1 MSLRLVGGTAS
12 PPLPSLP
19 SAAQDSARRF
29 EQLLITLTAAAAPL
43 MVACWLLL
51 PSRAPLLALT
61 SQLIVPLYV
70 VLAGIAVRR
79 RSPLLARGW
88 FQLVLFTLQAAL
100 IFVQIWA
107 YERPDSPLW
116 IAFLPVLLVAAARWE
131 FRGVW
136 LALAF
141 FCVDRIVTLISFRG
155 LATPQLGEQL
165 TLEFAVTTLFGVT
178 VGFFFHELARHG
190 QRLRASTAS
199 LAAVLDNVGEAV
211 LTVDDTSRVASA
223 NRAAGELFGY
233 DPAALR
239 GCTID
244 QLLTADGM
252 TVIQLVRSGGRSHCD
267 DASGYRQDG
276 TTFIAEV
283 VATLVVGD
291 GGSIRVLVLR
301 DVTELREQTA
311 VLSHQALHDGLTG
324 LPNRTQFTD
333 ALLDRLALARKSK
346 GGFSV
351 LLLDMDNFKEVN
363 DTRGHHVGDEL
374 LKAAGQR
381 LRDRV
386 RESDLVA
393 RVGGDEFALLTPT
406 GSSLSGAQRVAEKI
420 LQAFE
425 EPFCLGDDLIST
437 GVSVGIATFPDHGE
451 DADSLMR
458 RADAAMYAAKYSG
471 RGWAVAAPKAMRD
484 GCADLVS
491 PADLRR
497 AVEDDELELRC
508 TPVMALRDHSLRAVD
523 ARVRWQHPELG
534 LLEAERFMP
543 LAERSEVIRPLIRSV
558 VRMAVE
564 QQAKWRDSG
573 GEVPIG
579 VLISPRNLRDRS
591 LISTIAELLRAH
603 NLPTGN
609 FTLLA
614 GESAAFAPGAS
625 EFFAAAVRAGLR
637 VGIDDYG
644 FTSGALLR
652 LRSSPFTEIR
662 LDAGVTGR
670 LTTSPDDANI
680 MHGMVELAH
689 AMGMTVTAKGV
700 CDEPTL
706 HMLQEL
712 DCDAVTFLQWNDPL
726 PSESLG
732 SLDCDVFQAVL
743 GVAGE
748 PADRDRLQR
757 FPVENLVAGAD

>member
-19 SAAQDSARRF
+19 TATQDSARRF

-61 SQLIVPLYV
+61 SQLIVPLYL

-79 RSPLLARGW
+79 RSPLLARAW

-100 IFVQIWA
+100 IFLQIWA

-116 IAFLPVLLVAAARWE
+116 IAFLPALFLAAARWE

-141 FCVDRIVTLISFRG
+141 FYVDRIVTLASFRG
-155 LATPQLGEQL
+155 IAVPQLGEQL
-165 TLEFAVTTLFGVT
+165 VLEFTVTTLLGVT
-178 VGFFFHELARHG
+178 FGFLFYELARHG
-190 QRLRASTAS
+190 QQLRASAAG

-211 LTVDDTSRVASA
+211 LTVDDTSHVASA
-223 NRAAGELFGY
+223 NGAARELFGY

-244 QLLTADGM
+244 QLLTTAEIGVD
-252 TVIQLVRSGGRSHCD
+252 QLVQSGGRSHCN
-267 DASGYRQDG
+267 DASAYRQDG
-276 TTFIAEV
+276 TTFVAEV

-291 GGSIRVLVLR
+291 GGSTRVLVLR
-301 DVTELREQTA
+301 DVTKLREQTA
-311 VLSHQALHDGLTG
+311 VLSHQALHDGLTS

-333 ALLDRLALARKSK
+333 ALLDRLVLARK
-346 GGFSV
+346 GHTGFSV
-351 LLLDMDNFKEVN
+351 LFLDMNNFKEVN

-374 LKAAGQR
+374 LKAAAQR
-381 LRDRV
+381 LRDQL

-406 GSSLSGAQRVAEKI
+406 GSSLGGAQRVAENI

-437 GVSVGIATFPDHGE
+437 GISVGIATFPDHGE
-451 DADSLMR
+451 DADSLIR
-458 RADAAMYAAKYSG
+458 QADAAMYAAKHSG
-471 RGWAVAAPKAMRD
+471 RGWTVAAPKAMRD

-491 PADLRR
+491 SADLRR

-508 TPVMALRDHSLRAVD
+508 TPVMSLRDHSLRAVD
-523 ARVRWQHPELG
+523 ARVRWHHPELG

-579 VLISPRNLRDRS
+579 VLISPRNLRDQS
-591 LISTIAELLRAH
+591 LISTIAARLRAH

-662 LDAGVTGR
+662 LDAGVTSR
-670 LTTSPDDANI
+670 LTTSPDDAKI

-689 AMGMTVTAKGV
+689 AMGMMVTAKGV

-726 PSESLG
+726 PSEGLD
-732 SLDCDVFQAVL
+732 SLDCDAFQAVV
-743 GVAGE
+743 GVAGV
-748 PADRDRLQR
+748 PADRDKLQR
-757 FPVENLVAGAD
+757 FPGENPLPGAN

>member
-19 SAAQDSARRF
+19 SAAQDSAWRF

-79 RSPLLARGW
+79 QSPLLTRAW

-107 YERPDSPLW
+107 YERPDGLLW

-141 FCVDRIVTLISFRG
+141 FCVDRIVTLISFGG
-155 LATPQLGEQL
+155 LATPELGEQL
-165 TLEFAVTTLFGVT
+165 ALEFTVTTLFGVM
-178 VGFFFHELARHG
+178 VGFFFHELARHE
-190 QRLRASTAS
+190 QRLLASTS
-199 LAAVLDNVGEAV
+199 KLAAVLDNVGEAV

-239 GCTID
+239 GRTID

-252 TVIQLVRSGGRSHCD
+252 TAIQLVRSGGSSHCA

-276 TTFIAEV
+276 TTFNAEV

-291 GGSIRVLVLR
+291 GGSTRVLVLR
-301 DVTELREQTA
+301 DVTKLREQTA

-333 ALLDRLALARKSK
+333 ALLDRLAIARK
-346 GGFSV
+346 GHTGFSV
-351 LLLDMDNFKEVN
+351 LFLDMNNFKEVN

-374 LKAAGQR
+374 LKAAAQR
-381 LRDRV
+381 LRDQL

-406 GSSLSGAQRVAEKI
+406 GSSLGGAQRVAENI

-437 GVSVGIATFPDHGE
+437 GISVGIATFPDHGE
-451 DADSLMR
+451 DADSLIR
-458 RADAAMYAAKYSG
+458 QADAAMYAAKHSG
-471 RGWAVAAPKAMRD
+471 RGWTVAAPKAMRD

-579 VLISPRNLRDRS
+579 VLISLRNLHDRS
-591 LISTIAELLRAH
+591 LISTIAALLRAH

-637 VGIDDYG
+637 VGMDDYG

-662 LDAGVTGR
+662 LDAEVTSR
-670 LTTSPDDANI
+670 LTTSPDDAKI

-726 PSESLG
+726 PSEGLD
-732 SLDCDVFQAVL
+732 SLDCDAFQAVV
-743 GVAGE
+743 GVAGV
-748 PADRDRLQR
+748 PADRDKLQR
-757 FPVENLVAGAD
+757 FPGENPLPGAN

>member
-19 SAAQDSARRF
+19 TATQDSARRF

-79 RSPLLARGW
+79 QSPLLTRAW

-107 YERPDSPLW
+107 YERPDGLLW

-141 FCVDRIVTLISFRG
+141 FCVDRIVTLISFGG
-155 LATPQLGEQL
+155 LATPELGEQL
-165 TLEFAVTTLFGVT
+165 ALEFTVTTLFGVM
-178 VGFFFHELARHG
+178 VGFFFHELARHE
-190 QRLRASTAS
+190 QRLLASTS
-199 LAAVLDNVGEAV
+199 KLAAVLDNVGEAV

-239 GCTID
+239 GRTID

-252 TVIQLVRSGGRSHCD
+252 TAIQLVRSGGSSHCA

-276 TTFIAEV
+276 TTFNAEV

-291 GGSIRVLVLR
+291 GGSTRVLVLR
-301 DVTELREQTA
+301 DVTKLREQTA
-311 VLSHQALHDGLTG
+311 VLSHQALHDGLTS

-333 ALLDRLALARKSK
+333 ALLDRLALARK
-346 GGFSV
+346 GHTGFSV
-351 LLLDMDNFKEVN
+351 LFLDMNNFKEVN

-374 LKAAGQR
+374 LKAAAQR
-381 LRDRV
+381 LRDQL

-406 GSSLSGAQRVAEKI
+406 GSSLGGAQRVAENI

-437 GVSVGIATFPDHGE
+437 GISVGIATFPDHGE
-451 DADSLMR
+451 DADSLIR
-458 RADAAMYAAKYSG
+458 QADAAMYAAKHSG
-471 RGWAVAAPKAMRD
+471 RGWTVAAPKAMRD

-491 PADLRR
+491 SADLRR

-508 TPVMALRDHSLRAVD
+508 TPVMSLRDHSLRAVD

-579 VLISPRNLRDRS
+579 VLISPRNLRDQS
-591 LISTIAELLRAH
+591 LISTIAARLRAH

-662 LDAGVTGR
+662 LDAGVTSR
-670 LTTSPDDANI
+670 LTTSPDDAKI
-680 MHGMVELAH
+680 MHGMVKLAH
-689 AMGMTVTAKGV
+689 AMGMMVTAKGV

-726 PSESLG
+726 PSEGLD
-732 SLDCDVFQAVL
+732 SLDCDAFQAVV
-743 GVAGE
+743 GVAGV
-748 PADRDRLQR
+748 PADRDKLQR
-757 FPVENLVAGAD
+757 FPGENPLPGAN

>member
-19 SAAQDSARRF
+19 TATQDSARRF

-70 VLAGIAVRR
+70 VLAGIAIRR
-79 RSPLLARGW
+79 QSPLLTRAW

-107 YERPDSPLW
+107 YERPDGLLW

-141 FCVDRIVTLISFRG
+141 FCVDRIVTLISFGG
-155 LATPQLGEQL
+155 LATPELGEQL
-165 TLEFAVTTLFGVT
+165 ALEFTVTTLFGVM
-178 VGFFFHELARHG
+178 VGFFFHELARHE
-190 QRLRASTAS
+190 QRLLASTS
-199 LAAVLDNVGEAV
+199 KLAAVLDNVGEAV

-239 GCTID
+239 GRTID

-252 TVIQLVRSGGRSHCD
+252 TAIQLVRSGGSSHCA

-276 TTFIAEV
+276 TTFNAEV

-291 GGSIRVLVLR
+291 GGSTRVLVLR
-301 DVTELREQTA
+301 DVTKLREQTA
-311 VLSHQALHDGLTG
+311 VLSHQALHDGLTS

-333 ALLDRLALARKSK
+333 ALLDRLALARK
-346 GGFSV
+346 GHTGFSV
-351 LLLDMDNFKEVN
+351 LFLDMNNFKEVN

-374 LKAAGQR
+374 LKAAAQR
-381 LRDRV
+381 LRDQL

-406 GSSLSGAQRVAEKI
+406 GSSLGGAQRVAENI

-437 GVSVGIATFPDHGE
+437 GISVGIATFPDHGE
-451 DADSLMR
+451 DADSLIR
-458 RADAAMYAAKYSG
+458 QADAAMYAAKHSG
-471 RGWAVAAPKAMRD
+471 RGWTVAAPKAMRD

-491 PADLRR
+491 SADLRR

-508 TPVMALRDHSLRAVD
+508 TPVMSLRDHSLRAVD

-591 LISTIAELLRAH
+591 LISTIAALLRTH

-637 VGIDDYG
+637 VGMDDYG

-662 LDAGVTGR
+662 LDAEVTSR
-670 LTTSPDDANI
+670 LTTSPDDAKI

-689 AMGMTVTAKGV
+689 AMGMMVTVKGV

-726 PSESLG
+726 PSEGLD
-732 SLDCDVFQAVL
+732 SLDCDAFQAVV
-743 GVAGE
+743 GVAGV
-748 PADRDRLQR
+748 PADRDKLQR
-757 FPVENLVAGAD
+757 FPGENPLPGAN

>member
-1 MSLRLVGGTAS
+1 M
-12 PPLPSLP
+12 
-19 SAAQDSARRF
+19 
-29 EQLLITLTAAAAPL
+29 
-43 MVACWLLL
+43 
-51 PSRAPLLALT
+51 
-61 SQLIVPLYV
+61 
-70 VLAGIAVRR
+70 
-79 RSPLLARGW
+79 
-88 FQLVLFTLQAAL
+88 
-100 IFVQIWA
+100 
-107 YERPDSPLW
+107 
-116 IAFLPVLLVAAARWE
+116 
-131 FRGVW
+131 W

-155 LATPQLGEQL
+155 LATPELGEQL
-165 TLEFAVTTLFGVT
+165 TLEFAVTTFFGVM
-178 VGFFFHELARHG
+178 VGFFFHELARYG
-190 QRLRASTAS
+190 QRLRASTS
-199 LAAVLDNVGEAV
+199 KLAAVLDNVGEAV

-223 NRAAGELFGY
+223 NRAAGALFGC

-239 GCTID
+239 GRTID

-252 TVIQLVRSGGRSHCD
+252 TAIQLVRSGGSSHCD

-276 TTFIAEV
+276 TTFNAEV
-283 VATLVVGD
+283 MATLVVGD
-291 GGSIRVLVLR
+291 GGSTRVLVLR
-301 DVTELREQTA
+301 DVTKLREQTA
-311 VLSHQALHDGLTG
+311 VLSHQALHDGLTS

-333 ALLDRLALARKSK
+333 ALLDRLVLARK
-346 GGFSV
+346 GHTGFSV
-351 LLLDMDNFKEVN
+351 LFLDMNNFKEVN

-374 LKAAGQR
+374 LKAAAQR
-381 LRDRV
+381 LRHQV

-393 RVGGDEFALLTPT
+393 RVGGDEFALLTLT

-437 GVSVGIATFPDHGE
+437 GVSVGGATFPDHGE
-451 DADSLMR
+451 NADSLMR
-458 RADAAMYAAKYSG
+458 QADAAMYAAKHSG
-471 RGWAVAAPKAMRD
+471 RGWTVAAPKAMRD

-491 PADLRR
+491 SADLRR

-523 ARVRWQHPELG
+523 AGVRWQHPELG
-534 LLEAERFMP
+534 LLEAEGFMP

-579 VLISPRNLRDRS
+579 VLISPRNLRDQS
-591 LISTIAELLRAH
+591 LISTIAARLRAH

-662 LDAGVTGR
+662 LDAGGTSR
-670 LTTSPDDANI
+670 LTTSPDDAKI

-689 AMGMTVTAKGV
+689 AMGMMVTAKGV

-726 PSESLG
+726 PSEGLD
-732 SLDCDVFQAVL
+732 SLDCDAFRAVV
-743 GVAGE
+743 GVAGV
-748 PADRDRLQR
+748 PADRDKLQR
-757 FPVENLVAGAD
+757 FPVENPLPAAN

>member
-19 SAAQDSARRF
+19 TATQDSARRF

-79 RSPLLARGW
+79 QSPLLTRAW

-107 YERPDSPLW
+107 YERPDGLLW

-141 FCVDRIVTLISFRG
+141 FCVDRIVTLISFGG
-155 LATPQLGEQL
+155 LATPELGEQL
-165 TLEFAVTTLFGVT
+165 ALEFTVTTLFGVM
-178 VGFFFHELARHG
+178 VGFFFHELARHE
-190 QRLRASTAS
+190 QRLLASTS
-199 LAAVLDNVGEAV
+199 KLAAVLDNVGEAV

-239 GCTID
+239 GRTID

-252 TVIQLVRSGGRSHCD
+252 TAIQLVRSGGSSHCA

-276 TTFIAEV
+276 TTFNAEV

-291 GGSIRVLVLR
+291 GGSTRVLVLR
-301 DVTELREQTA
+301 DVTKLREQTA
-311 VLSHQALHDGLTG
+311 VLSHQALHDGLTS

-333 ALLDRLALARKSK
+333 ALLDRLALARK
-346 GGFSV
+346 GHTGFSV
-351 LLLDMDNFKEVN
+351 LFLDMNNFKEVN

-374 LKAAGQR
+374 LKAAAQR
-381 LRDRV
+381 LRDQL

-406 GSSLSGAQRVAEKI
+406 GSSLGGAQRVAENI

-437 GVSVGIATFPDHGE
+437 GISVGIATFPDHGE
-451 DADSLMR
+451 DADSLIR
-458 RADAAMYAAKYSG
+458 QADAAMYAAKHSG
-471 RGWAVAAPKAMRD
+471 RGWTVAAPKAMRD

-491 PADLRR
+491 SADLRR

-508 TPVMALRDHSLRAVD
+508 TPVMSLRDHSLRAVD

-579 VLISPRNLRDRS
+579 VLISPRNLRDQS
-591 LISTIAELLRAH
+591 LISTIAARLRAH

-637 VGIDDYG
+637 VGMDDYG

-662 LDAGVTGR
+662 LDAEVTSR
-670 LTTSPDDANI
+670 LTTSPDDAKI

-689 AMGMTVTAKGV
+689 AMGMMVTAKGV

-726 PSESLG
+726 PSEGLD
-732 SLDCDVFQAVL
+732 SLDCDAFQAVV
-743 GVAGE
+743 GVAGV
-748 PADRDRLQR
+748 PADRDKLQR
-757 FPVENLVAGAD
+757 FPGENPLPGAN

>member
-19 SAAQDSARRF
+19 TATQDSARRF

-70 VLAGIAVRR
+70 ALAGIAVRR
-79 RSPLLARGW
+79 QSPLLTRAW

-100 IFVQIWA
+100 TFLQIWA

-116 IAFLPVLLVAAARWE
+116 IAFLPVLLLAAARWE

-136 LALAF
+136 LALAC
-141 FCVDRIVTLISFRG
+141 FCLDRIVTVVSFRG
-155 LATPQLGEQL
+155 LAAPELGEQL
-165 TLEFAVTTLFGVT
+165 ALEFTVTTLFGVM
-178 VGFFFHELARHG
+178 VGFFFHELARHE
-190 QRLRASTAS
+190 QRLLASTS
-199 LAAVLDNVGEAV
+199 KLAAVLDNVGEAV

-223 NRAAGELFGY
+223 NRAARELFGY

-239 GCTID
+239 GRTID

-252 TVIQLVRSGGRSHCD
+252 TAIQLVRSGGSSHCA

-276 TTFIAEV
+276 TTFNAEV

-291 GGSIRVLVLR
+291 GGSTRVLVLR
-301 DVTELREQTA
+301 DVTKLREQTA

-333 ALLDRLALARKSK
+333 ALLDRLVLARK
-346 GGFSV
+346 GHTGFSV
-351 LLLDMDNFKEVN
+351 LFLDMNNFKEVN

-374 LKAAGQR
+374 LKAAAQR
-381 LRDRV
+381 LRDQL

-406 GSSLSGAQRVAEKI
+406 GSSLGGAQRVAENI

-437 GVSVGIATFPDHGE
+437 GISVGIATFPDHGE

-458 RADAAMYAAKYSG
+458 QADAAMYAAKHSG
-471 RGWAVAAPKAMRD
+471 RGWAVAASKAVRD
-484 GCADLVS
+484 GCVDLVS

-508 TPVMALRDHSLRAVD
+508 TPVMALRDRSLRAVD

-543 LAERSEVIRPLIRSV
+543 LAEGSEVIRPLIRSV

-579 VLISPRNLRDRS
+579 VLISPRNLRDQS
-591 LISTIAELLRAH
+591 LISTIAARLRAH

-662 LDAGVTGR
+662 LDAGVTSR
-670 LTTSPDDANI
+670 LTTSPDDAKI

-689 AMGMTVTAKGV
+689 AMGMMVTAKGV

-726 PSESLG
+726 PAEGLD
-732 SLDCDVFQAVL
+732 SLDCDAFQAVV
-743 GVAGE
+743 GVAGV
-748 PADRDRLQR
+748 PADRDKLQR
-757 FPVENLVAGAD
+757 FPGENPLPGAN

>member
-19 SAAQDSARRF
+19 TATQDSARRF

-70 VLAGIAVRR
+70 ALAGIAVRR
-79 RSPLLARGW
+79 QSPLLTRAW

-100 IFVQIWA
+100 TFLQIWA

-116 IAFLPVLLVAAARWE
+116 IAFLPVLLLAAARWE

-136 LALAF
+136 LALAC
-141 FCVDRIVTLISFRG
+141 FCLDRIVTVVSFRG
-155 LATPQLGEQL
+155 LAAPELGEQL
-165 TLEFAVTTLFGVT
+165 ALEFTVTTLFGVM
-178 VGFFFHELARHG
+178 VGFFFHELARHE
-190 QRLRASTAS
+190 QRLLASTS
-199 LAAVLDNVGEAV
+199 KLAAVLDNVGEAV

-223 NRAAGELFGY
+223 NRAARELFGY

-239 GCTID
+239 GRTID

-252 TVIQLVRSGGRSHCD
+252 TAIQLVRSGGSSHCA

-276 TTFIAEV
+276 TTFNAEV

-291 GGSIRVLVLR
+291 GGSTRVLVLR
-301 DVTELREQTA
+301 DVTKLREQTA

-333 ALLDRLALARKSK
+333 ALLDRLVLARK
-346 GGFSV
+346 GHTGFSV
-351 LLLDMDNFKEVN
+351 LFLDMNNFKEVN

-374 LKAAGQR
+374 LKAAAQR
-381 LRDRV
+381 LRDQL

-406 GSSLSGAQRVAEKI
+406 GSSLGGAQRVAENI

-437 GVSVGIATFPDHGE
+437 GISVGIATFPDHGE

-458 RADAAMYAAKYSG
+458 QADAAMYAAKHSG
-471 RGWAVAAPKAMRD
+471 RGWAVAASKAVRD
-484 GCADLVS
+484 GCVDLVS

-579 VLISPRNLRDRS
+579 VLISPRNLRDQS
-591 LISTIAELLRAH
+591 LISTIAARLRAH

-662 LDAGVTGR
+662 LDAGVTSR
-670 LTTSPDDANI
+670 LTTSPDDAKI

-689 AMGMTVTAKGV
+689 AMGMMVTAKGV

-726 PSESLG
+726 PAEGLD
-732 SLDCDVFQAVL
+732 SLDCDAFQAVV
-743 GVAGE
+743 GVAGV
-748 PADRDRLQR
+748 PADRDKLQR
-757 FPVENLVAGAD
+757 FPGENPLPGAN

>member
-19 SAAQDSARRF
+19 TATQDSARRF

-70 VLAGIAVRR
+70 ALAGIAVRR
-79 RSPLLARGW
+79 QSPLLTRAW

-100 IFVQIWA
+100 TFLQIWA

-116 IAFLPVLLVAAARWE
+116 IAFLPVLLLAAARWE

-136 LALAF
+136 LALAC
-141 FCVDRIVTLISFRG
+141 FCLDRIVTVVSFRG
-155 LATPQLGEQL
+155 LAAPELGEQL
-165 TLEFAVTTLFGVT
+165 ALEFTVTTLFGVM
-178 VGFFFHELARHG
+178 VGFFFHELARHE
-190 QRLRASTAS
+190 QRLLASTS
-199 LAAVLDNVGEAV
+199 KLAAVLDNVGEAV

-223 NRAAGELFGY
+223 NRAARELFGY

-239 GCTID
+239 GRTID

-252 TVIQLVRSGGRSHCD
+252 TAIQLVRSGGSSHCA

-276 TTFIAEV
+276 TTFNAEV

-291 GGSIRVLVLR
+291 GGSTRVLVLR
-301 DVTELREQTA
+301 DVTKLREQTA

-333 ALLDRLALARKSK
+333 ALLDRLVLARK
-346 GGFSV
+346 GHTGFSV
-351 LLLDMDNFKEVN
+351 LFLDMNNFKEVN

-374 LKAAGQR
+374 LKAAAQR
-381 LRDRV
+381 LRDQL

-406 GSSLSGAQRVAEKI
+406 GSSLGGAQRVAENI

-437 GVSVGIATFPDHGE
+437 GISVGIATFPDHGE

-458 RADAAMYAAKYSG
+458 QADAAMYAAKHSG
-471 RGWAVAAPKAMRD
+471 RGWAVAASKAVRD
-484 GCADLVS
+484 GCVDLVS

-508 TPVMALRDHSLRAVD
+508 TPVMALRDRSLRAVD

-543 LAERSEVIRPLIRSV
+543 LAEGSEVIRPLIRSV

-579 VLISPRNLRDRS
+579 VLISPRNLRDQS
-591 LISTIAELLRAH
+591 LISTIAARLRAH

-662 LDAGVTGR
+662 LDAGVTSR
-670 LTTSPDDANI
+670 LTTSPDDAKI

-689 AMGMTVTAKGV
+689 AMGMMVTAKGV

-726 PSESLG
+726 PSEGLD
-732 SLDCDVFQAVL
+732 SLDCDAFQAVV
-743 GVAGE
+743 GVAGV
-748 PADRDRLQR
+748 PADRDKLQR
-757 FPVENLVAGAD
+757 FPGENPLPGAN

>member
-1 MSLRLVGGTAS
+1 MSFRLVGGTAS

-19 SAAQDSARRF
+19 PAAQDSASHFERF
-29 EQLLITLTAAAAPL
+29 LITLTAAAAPL
-43 MVACWLLL
+43 MVACWLFL
-51 PSRAPLLALT
+51 PSRAPVLALT
-61 SQLIVPLYV
+61 SQLIVPLYI

-79 RSPLLARGW
+79 RSPLLSRGW

-100 IFVQIWA
+100 TFLQIWA

-116 IAFLPVLLVAAARWE
+116 IAFLPVLLLAAARWE
-131 FRGVW
+131 FQGVW
-136 LALAF
+136 LALAC
-141 FCVDRIVTLISFRG
+141 FCLDRIVTVVSFRG
-155 LATPQLGEQL
+155 LAAPELGEQL
-165 TLEFAVTTLFGVT
+165 IVEFAVTALLGVT
-178 VGFFFHELARHG
+178 FGFLFHEHARHQ
-190 QRLRASTAS
+190 QRLQASTAS
-199 LAAVLDNVGEAV
+199 LTAILDNVGEAV
-211 LTVDDTSRVASA
+211 LTVNDTGHIASA
-223 NRAAGELFGY
+223 NRAAGALFGY

-239 GCTID
+239 DCTID

-333 ALLDRLALARKSK
+333 ALLDRLALARK
-346 GGFSV
+346 GHTGFSV

-374 LKAAGQR
+374 LKAAAQR
-381 LRDRV
+381 LRHQV

-406 GSSLSGAQRVAEKI
+406 GSSFSAALRVAEKI
-420 LQAFE
+420 LQVFE

-451 DADSLMR
+451 NADSLMR
-458 RADAAMYAAKYSG
+458 QADAAMYAAKHSG
-471 RGWAVAAPKAMRD
+471 RGWAVAASTAVRD
-484 GCADLVS
+484 GCVDLVS

-591 LISTIAELLRAH
+591 LISTIAALLGAH

-637 VGIDDYG
+637 LGIDDYG

-670 LTTSPDDANI
+670 LTTSPDDAKI
-680 MHGMVELAH
+680 MHGMIELAH

-726 PSESLG
+726 PAEGLS

-743 GVAGE
+743 GRAAE
-748 PADRDRLQR
+748 PADRDKLQR
-757 FPVENLVAGAD
+757 FPVENPLAGAN

>member
-19 SAAQDSARRF
+19 TATQDSARRF

-79 RSPLLARGW
+79 QSPLLTRAW

-107 YERPDSPLW
+107 YERPDGLLW

-141 FCVDRIVTLISFRG
+141 FCVDRIVTLISFGG
-155 LATPQLGEQL
+155 LATPELGEQL
-165 TLEFAVTTLFGVT
+165 ALEFTVTTLFGVM
-178 VGFFFHELARHG
+178 VGFFFHELARHE
-190 QRLRASTAS
+190 QRLLASTS
-199 LAAVLDNVGEAV
+199 KLAAVLDNVGEAV

-239 GCTID
+239 GRTID

-252 TVIQLVRSGGRSHCD
+252 TAIQLVRSGGSSHCA

-276 TTFIAEV
+276 TTFNAEV

-291 GGSIRVLVLR
+291 GGSTRVLVLR
-301 DVTELREQTA
+301 DVTKLREQTA
-311 VLSHQALHDGLTG
+311 VLSHQALHDGLTS

-333 ALLDRLALARKSK
+333 ALLDRLALARK
-346 GGFSV
+346 GHTGFSV
-351 LLLDMDNFKEVN
+351 LFLDMNNFKEVN

-374 LKAAGQR
+374 LKAAAQR
-381 LRDRV
+381 LRDQL

-406 GSSLSGAQRVAEKI
+406 GSSLGGAQRVAENI

-437 GVSVGIATFPDHGE
+437 GISVGIATFPDHGE
-451 DADSLMR
+451 DADSLIR
-458 RADAAMYAAKYSG
+458 QADAAMYAAKHSG
-471 RGWAVAAPKAMRD
+471 RGWTVAAPKAMRD

-491 PADLRR
+491 SADLRR

-508 TPVMALRDHSLRAVD
+508 TPVMSLRDHSLRAVD

-591 LISTIAELLRAH
+591 LISTIAALLRAH

-637 VGIDDYG
+637 LGIDDYG

-662 LDAGVTGR
+662 LDAEVTSR
-670 LTTSPDDANI
+670 LTTSPDDAKI

-689 AMGMTVTAKGV
+689 AMGMMVTAKGV

-726 PSESLG
+726 PSEGLD
-732 SLDCDVFQAVL
+732 SLDCDAFQAVV
-743 GVAGE
+743 GVAGV
-748 PADRDRLQR
+748 PADRDKLQR
-757 FPVENLVAGAD
+757 FPGENPLPGAN

>member
-1 MSLRLVGGTAS
+1 
-12 PPLPSLP
+12 LPSLP
-19 SAAQDSARRF
+19 TATQDSARRF

-79 RSPLLARGW
+79 QSPLLTRAW

-107 YERPDSPLW
+107 YERPDGLLW

-141 FCVDRIVTLISFRG
+141 FCVDRIVTLISFGG
-155 LATPQLGEQL
+155 LATPELGEQL
-165 TLEFAVTTLFGVT
+165 ALEFTVTTLFGVM
-178 VGFFFHELARHG
+178 VGFFFHELARHE
-190 QRLRASTAS
+190 QRLLASTS
-199 LAAVLDNVGEAV
+199 KLAAVLDNVGEAV

-239 GCTID
+239 GRTID

-252 TVIQLVRSGGRSHCD
+252 TAIQLVRSGGSSHCA

-276 TTFIAEV
+276 TTFNAEV

-291 GGSIRVLVLR
+291 GGSTRVLVLR
-301 DVTELREQTA
+301 DVTKLREQTA
-311 VLSHQALHDGLTG
+311 VLSHQALHDGLTS

-333 ALLDRLALARKSK
+333 ALLDRLALARK
-346 GGFSV
+346 GHTGFSV
-351 LLLDMDNFKEVN
+351 LFLDMNNFKEVN

-374 LKAAGQR
+374 LKAAAQR
-381 LRDRV
+381 LRDQL

-406 GSSLSGAQRVAEKI
+406 GSSLGGAQRVAENI

-437 GVSVGIATFPDHGE
+437 GISVGIATFPDHGE
-451 DADSLMR
+451 DADSLIR
-458 RADAAMYAAKYSG
+458 QADAAMYAAKHSG
-471 RGWAVAAPKAMRD
+471 RGWTVAAPKAMRD

-491 PADLRR
+491 SADLRR

-508 TPVMALRDHSLRAVD
+508 TPVMSLRDHSLRAVD

-579 VLISPRNLRDRS
+579 VLISPRNLRDQS
-591 LISTIAELLRAH
+591 LISTIAARLRAH

-637 VGIDDYG
+637 VGMDDYG

-662 LDAGVTGR
+662 LDAEVTSR
-670 LTTSPDDANI
+670 LTTSPDDAKI

-689 AMGMTVTAKGV
+689 AMGMMVTVKGV

-726 PSESLG
+726 PSEGLD
-732 SLDCDVFQAVL
+732 SLDCDAFQAVV
-743 GVAGE
+743 GVAGV
-748 PADRDRLQR
+748 PADRDKLQR
-757 FPVENLVAGAD
+757 FPGENPLPGAN

>member
-1 MSLRLVGGTAS
+1 VHTVHRCSAPLSRTLTPRLRLLLVHT
-12 PPLPSLP
+12 P
-19 SAAQDSARRF
+19 RF
-29 EQLLITLTAAAAPL
+29 
-43 MVACWLLL
+43 
-51 PSRAPLLALT
+51 
-61 SQLIVPLYV
+61 
-70 VLAGIAVRR
+70 
-79 RSPLLARGW
+79 
-88 FQLVLFTLQAAL
+88 FQSVVLFTLQAAL

-107 YERPDSPLW
+107 YERPDGLLW

-141 FCVDRIVTLISFRG
+141 FCVDRIVTLISFGG
-155 LATPQLGEQL
+155 LATPELGEQL
-165 TLEFAVTTLFGVT
+165 ALEFTVTTLFGVM
-178 VGFFFHELARHG
+178 VGFFFHELARHE
-190 QRLRASTAS
+190 QRLLASTS
-199 LAAVLDNVGEAV
+199 KLAAVLDNVGEAV

-239 GCTID
+239 GRTID

-252 TVIQLVRSGGRSHCD
+252 TAIQLVRSGGSSHCA

-276 TTFIAEV
+276 TTFNAEV

-291 GGSIRVLVLR
+291 GGSTRVLVLR
-301 DVTELREQTA
+301 DVTKLREQTA
-311 VLSHQALHDGLTG
+311 VLSHQALHDGLTS

-333 ALLDRLALARKSK
+333 ALLDRLALARK
-346 GGFSV
+346 GHTGFSV
-351 LLLDMDNFKEVN
+351 LFLDMNNFKEVN

-374 LKAAGQR
+374 LKAAAQR
-381 LRDRV
+381 LRDQL

-406 GSSLSGAQRVAEKI
+406 GSSLGGAQRVAENI

-437 GVSVGIATFPDHGE
+437 GISVGIATFPDHGE
-451 DADSLMR
+451 DADSLIR
-458 RADAAMYAAKYSG
+458 QADAAMYAAKHSG
-471 RGWAVAAPKAMRD
+471 RGWTVAAPKAMRD

-491 PADLRR
+491 SADLRR

-508 TPVMALRDHSLRAVD
+508 TPVMSLRDHSLRAVD

-579 VLISPRNLRDRS
+579 VLISPRNLRDQS
-591 LISTIAELLRAH
+591 LISTIAARLRAH

-637 VGIDDYG
+637 VGMDDYG

-662 LDAGVTGR
+662 LDAEVTSR
-670 LTTSPDDANI
+670 LTTSPDDAKI

-689 AMGMTVTAKGV
+689 AMGMMVTAKGV

-726 PSESLG
+726 PSEGLD
-732 SLDCDVFQAVL
+732 SLDCDAFQAVV
-743 GVAGE
+743 GVAGV
-748 PADRDRLQR
+748 PADRDKLQR
-757 FPVENLVAGAD
+757 FPGENPLPGAN

>member
-19 SAAQDSARRF
+19 TATQDSARRF

-70 VLAGIAVRR
+70 ALAGIAVRR
-79 RSPLLARGW
+79 QSPLLTRAW

-100 IFVQIWA
+100 TFLQIWA

-116 IAFLPVLLVAAARWE
+116 IAFLPVLLLAAARWE

-136 LALAF
+136 LALAC
-141 FCVDRIVTLISFRG
+141 FCLDRIVTVVSFRG
-155 LATPQLGEQL
+155 LAAPELGEQL
-165 TLEFAVTTLFGVT
+165 ALEFTVTTLFGVM
-178 VGFFFHELARHG
+178 VGFFFHELARHE
-190 QRLRASTAS
+190 QRLLASTS
-199 LAAVLDNVGEAV
+199 KLAAVLDNVGEAV

-223 NRAAGELFGY
+223 NRAARELFGY

-239 GCTID
+239 GRTID

-252 TVIQLVRSGGRSHCD
+252 TAIQLVRSGGSSHCA

-276 TTFIAEV
+276 TTFNAEV

-291 GGSIRVLVLR
+291 GGSTRVLVLR
-301 DVTELREQTA
+301 DVTKLREQTA

-351 LLLDMDNFKEVN
+351 LFLDMNNFKEVN

-374 LKAAGQR
+374 LKAAAQR
-381 LRDRV
+381 LRDQL

-406 GSSLSGAQRVAEKI
+406 GSSLGGAQRVAENI

-437 GVSVGIATFPDHGE
+437 GISVGIATFPDHGE

-458 RADAAMYAAKYSG
+458 QADAAMYAAKHSG
-471 RGWAVAAPKAMRD
+471 RGWAVAASKAVRD
-484 GCADLVS
+484 GCVDLVS

-579 VLISPRNLRDRS
+579 VLISPRNLRDQS
-591 LISTIAELLRAH
+591 LISTIAARLRAH

-662 LDAGVTGR
+662 LDAGVTSR
-670 LTTSPDDANI
+670 LTTSPDDAKI

-689 AMGMTVTAKGV
+689 AMGMMVTAKGV

-726 PSESLG
+726 PAEGLD
-732 SLDCDVFQAVL
+732 SLDCDAFQAVV
-743 GVAGE
+743 GVAGV
-748 PADRDRLQR
+748 PADRDKLQR
-757 FPVENLVAGAD
+757 FPGENPLPGAN

>member
-1 MSLRLVGGTAS
+1 
-12 PPLPSLP
+12 
-19 SAAQDSARRF
+19 
-29 EQLLITLTAAAAPL
+29 
-43 MVACWLLL
+43 
-51 PSRAPLLALT
+51 
-61 SQLIVPLYV
+61 
-70 VLAGIAVRR
+70 
-79 RSPLLARGW
+79 
-88 FQLVLFTLQAAL
+88 
-100 IFVQIWA
+100 
-107 YERPDSPLW
+107 
-116 IAFLPVLLVAAARWE
+116 
-131 FRGVW
+131 
-136 LALAF
+136 
-141 FCVDRIVTLISFRG
+141 
-155 LATPQLGEQL
+155 
-165 TLEFAVTTLFGVT
+165 
-178 VGFFFHELARHG
+178 
-190 QRLRASTAS
+190 
-199 LAAVLDNVGEAV
+199 
-211 LTVDDTSRVASA
+211 
-223 NRAAGELFGY
+223 
-233 DPAALR
+233 
-239 GCTID
+239 
-244 QLLTADGM
+244 
-252 TVIQLVRSGGRSHCD
+252 
-267 DASGYRQDG
+267 
-276 TTFIAEV
+276 
-283 VATLVVGD
+283 
-291 GGSIRVLVLR
+291 
-301 DVTELREQTA
+301 
-311 VLSHQALHDGLTG
+311 
-324 LPNRTQFTD
+324 
-333 ALLDRLALARKSK
+333 
-346 GGFSV
+346 
-351 LLLDMDNFKEVN
+351 MDNFKEVN

-579 VLISPRNLRDRS
+579 VLILPRNLRDRS
-591 LISTIAELLRAH
+591 LISTIAALLRAH

-637 VGIDDYG
+637 LGIDDYG